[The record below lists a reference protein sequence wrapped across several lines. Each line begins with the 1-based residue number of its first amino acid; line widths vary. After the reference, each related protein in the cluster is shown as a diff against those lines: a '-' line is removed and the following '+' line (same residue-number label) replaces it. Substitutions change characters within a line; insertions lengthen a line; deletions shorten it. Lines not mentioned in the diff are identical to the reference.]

1 MRAFSL
7 LKYSA
12 TSSFPYLLVGLGIIV
27 TALMPQANASATT
40 ESAATTQT
48 NASTTYFFSDI
59 TWKTAVHP
67 NVVSF
72 SRGIDG
78 TYHGITDDRRTFVQF
93 PFFQNTEYRIERF
106 EIDAHHHYIVN
117 GIIYDSL
124 ETFPEEIRT
133 LGTEKPT
140 L

>member
-7 LKYSA
+7 STYGVPF
-12 TSSFPYLLVGLGIIV
+12 SFTHLLFGAGIV
-27 TALMPQANASATT
+27 TAALMPQANASATT

-78 TYHGITDDRRTFVQF
+78 TYYGITDDGRTFVQF
-93 PFFQNTEYRIERF
+93 PFFHNAEYRIERF